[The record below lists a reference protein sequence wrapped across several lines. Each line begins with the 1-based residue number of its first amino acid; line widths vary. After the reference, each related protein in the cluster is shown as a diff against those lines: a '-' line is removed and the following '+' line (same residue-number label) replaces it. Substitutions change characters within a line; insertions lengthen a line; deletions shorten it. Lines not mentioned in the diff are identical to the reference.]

1 MTQMVKSMAQALV
14 ISYLLGEVRALPVMT
29 TTVDHGDNAAVKA
42 VGTGLANIS
51 CGKYMRN
58 VKGA

>member
-14 ISYLLGEVRALPVMT
+14 ISYLLGEVSALPVMT
-29 TTVDHGDNAAVKA
+29 TTEDHGDAAAVKNA
-42 VGTGLANIS
+42 STGTADFS

>member
-14 ISYLLGEVRALPVMT
+14 ISYLLGEVSALPVMT

-42 VGTGLANIS
+42 AGAGLADYS
-51 CGKYMRN
+51 CGKYMRD